1 MAPAVYPGMS
11 SCLRRPPPA
20 ADRPQGGP
28 PSLDSVRVASTI
40 ARHPRSRNGSPR
52 ALRALK
58 PPAAESLRARPAQL
72 TGAFA
77 KNPSTSAGSRA
88 RPPAAPPSH
97 SNACVAA
104 EMAASFLSLGNGQ
117 SRQRGNS
124 NEIRGNILE
133 STLCFFAGVSSAEIR
148 RARRDGRP
156 TPAVASARCQGPERV
171 ASAAHRSCRSAL
183 GAQPKIGSH
192 ALRSV
197 WSKLVRQT
205 LMPFSTRPSLS
216 ESESIVA
223 RTVNLKILFFVYQ
236 SPERI
241 YQSSE
246 L

>member
-1 MAPAVYPGMS
+1 LRERRTQRPQRGSRAMAPAVYPGMS

-28 PSLDSVRVASTI
+28 PSLDFVRVASTI

-133 STLCFFAGVSSAEIR
+133 STQSS
-148 RARRDGRP
+148 D
-156 TPAVASARCQGPERV
+156 T
-171 ASAAHRSCRSAL
+171 
-183 GAQPKIGSH
+183 
-192 ALRSV
+192 
-197 WSKLVRQT
+197 
-205 LMPFSTRPSLS
+205 
-216 ESESIVA
+216 
-223 RTVNLKILFFVYQ
+223 
-236 SPERI
+236 
-241 YQSSE
+241 SSE
-246 L
+246 LRRDPAGAPRWTPNSSSS

>member
-28 PSLDSVRVASTI
+28 PSLDFVRVASTI

-58 PPAAESLRARPAQL
+58 PLAAESLRARLAQL
-72 TGAFA
+72 TGTFA

-117 SRQRGNS
+117 RQGQSPHVASADARRGRSLCARGRRACGGTSCRCRRHPFVSVNS
-124 NEIRGNILE
+124 CYHSCCSPPRRCPRADR
-133 STLCFFAGVSSAEIR
+133 SR
-148 RARRDGRP
+148 RARCSARRRRMASACPRWWRRSSVSSMARAAATSTTSSACPTASRRSGRCASDPRCRRGSGRP
-156 TPAVASARCQGPERV
+156 R
-171 ASAAHRSCRSAL
+171 
-183 GAQPKIGSH
+183 
-192 ALRSV
+192 
-197 WSKLVRQT
+197 
-205 LMPFSTRPSLS
+205 
-216 ESESIVA
+216 
-223 RTVNLKILFFVYQ
+223 
-236 SPERI
+236 
-241 YQSSE
+241 
-246 L
+246 